1 MRALLIRERA
11 SAAVCGQL
19 TCRGGSRGVVKSN
32 DIRPARLRRVRPL
45 RSEVG
50 RNPVEGGILDMP
62 AALGGRGTASWA
74 TLALRVGSK
83 MCHLIVLNPVRA
95 DAHARA
101 CLPVLPSRA
110 VQPPPFLL
118 DSPHPRSV
126 GSATRA
132 RGRPERLRPIGGSAR
147 STTGGGGAGP
157 QKTSRASKEFA

>member
-32 DIRPARLRRVRPL
+32 DICPARLRRVRPL
-45 RSEVG
+45 RSEGG
-50 RNPVEGGILDMP
+50 RNPVEGGILAMP

-95 DAHARA
+95 DAHAR
-101 CLPVLPSRA
+101 CLLALSNLLLSRLTHLALVLW
-110 VQPPPFLL
+110 
-118 DSPHPRSV
+118 
-126 GSATRA
+126 A
-132 RGRPERLRPIGGSAR
+132 RRRWLADGRNG
-147 STTGGGGAGP
+147 
-157 QKTSRASKEFA
+157 